1 MRRVFVDTDV
11 ILDLATGRE
20 PFVRDSHNVLAV
32 LERGRASG
40 FVSSNVITYVY
51 YILRKLG
58 SDEKAR
64 IFIQALLSYLFIVP
78 VDHQNVLQALDSPF
92 KDFEDAVQHFS
103 ARTNQ
108 CDCIVTRNL
117 DGYTN
122 SGITVLDPK
131 GFLALFM
138 Q

>member
-20 PFVRDSHNVLAV
+20 PFVRDSRNVLAL

-40 FVSSNVITYVY
+40 FVSSNVITNVY

-64 IFIQALLSYLFIVP
+64 MFIKALLSYLFIVP
-78 VDHQNVLQALDSPF
+78 VDHQHVLQALDSPF

-103 ARTNQ
+103 AKANQ
-108 CDCIVTRNL
+108 CDCIVSRNL
-117 DGYTN
+117 DDYTH
-122 SGITVLDPK
+122 SEITVLDPK